1 MATPRQYAVREV
13 ALATF
18 YSLTTG
24 KPLVHLDTLKT
35 SGVENTAE
43 TVYARGGAGNPKLVG
58 FSSNREGMITLQ
70 DAVFTN
76 EVMAL
81 MTGND
86 MITGAKE
93 IYKREVLTV
102 TSGLIV
108 TLTKTP
114 VGDPVKIAKF
124 LSNGGDGTEFTK
136 DTVLGAGKY
145 TIAAKVVTFNT
156 GDVVVGDKI
165 VVYYKMNTDS
175 TASTMKVTSNKFGG
189 SYKVVLDCLVRSLED
204 KQDYAAQ
211 IIIYNAKMEDNWS
224 FSFSPDGEPAVL
236 DIPLEMLKSPTS
248 TDLYEMIVYDETLA
262 S

>member
-1 MATPRQYAVREV
+1 MATPRQYAIREV

-43 TVYARGGAGNPKLVG
+43 TIYARGGSGNAKLVG
-58 FSSNREGMITLQ
+58 FSSNREGKITLQ

-93 IYKREVLTV
+93 IFKREILTV
-102 TSGLIV
+102 SAGLTIS
-108 TLTKTP
+108 LSKTP
-114 VGDPVKIAKF
+114 VGTPLKVAK
-124 LSNGGDGTEFTK
+124 LLTNGGDGTEFAK

-145 TIAAKVVTFNT
+145 TISSKTITFNT
-156 GDVVVGDKI
+156 GDVVQNDQV
-165 VVYYKMNTDS
+165 VVYYKINTDA
-175 TASTMKVTSNKFGG
+175 TATTMKVTSNKFGG
-189 SYKVVLDCLVRSLED
+189 SYKVVLDCLVRDLVT
-204 KQDYAAQ
+204 KADYAAQ

-224 FSFSPDGEPAVL
+224 FSFSPDGDPAVL
-236 DIPLEMLKSPTS
+236 DIPLEMLKSPTN
-248 TDLYEMIVYDETLA
+248 TDFYDMVVYDESLA
-262 S
+262 I